1 MAEQHTLDEVTIET
15 EIEPSTNTN
24 NITTEQP
31 TSGGLNVQADDSAE
45 AHAQRLEKEQ
55 DLRKLDDEIR
65 MLRQVLRDKEQQA
78 RIMRTDLGK
87 CTPLDT
93 VENVAKDFEH
103 GINRFAEDVTQT
115 DAFKNSTAVVGEIGR
130 TTLSGF
136 SAFGSLVGAKFAEV
150 RQSESVNNI
159 AGKASGLGS
168 SLLETVSNLSKPAQK
183 EFNDGSQQ

>member
-1 MAEQHTLDEVTIET
+1 MTLLIT
-15 EIEPSTNTN
+15 SSGNTN
-24 NITTEQP
+24 
-31 TSGGLNVQADDSAE
+31 LNHLTD
-45 AHAQRLEKEQ
+45 
-55 DLRKLDDEIR
+55 
-65 MLRQVLRDKEQQA
+65 VLFFKFSVHILNPIFSIPNSQFSTFFPPRDKELQA
-78 RIMRTDLGK
+78 RIIRTDLGK
-87 CTPLDT
+87 GTPLDT

-115 DAFKNSTAVVGEIGR
+115 EAFKNSTAVVGEIGR

-168 SLLETVSNLSKPAQK
+168 SLLVSIQVMQSLCFEMVKQSLKLC
-183 EFNDGSQQ
+183 FF

>member
-1 MAEQHTLDEVTIET
+1 MLSIPYSQFKILKF
-15 EIEPSTNTN
+15 
-24 NITTEQP
+24 TTFFP
-31 TSGGLNVQADDSAE
+31 P
-45 AHAQRLEKEQ
+45 
-55 DLRKLDDEIR
+55 
-65 MLRQVLRDKEQQA
+65 RDKEQQA
-78 RIMRTDLGK
+78 RIIRTDLGK
-87 CTPLDT
+87 GTPLDT

-103 GINRFAEDVTQT
+103 GINRFAEEVTQT

-168 SLLETVSNLSKPAQK
+168 SLLVSIQVMQFVFWDRQTAVDSLKKCEILSCDTFVFYVYLDKR
-183 EFNDGSQQ
+183 G